1 VIAPRKREA
10 SKPRLLTFSIVTDE
24 RLEELL
30 MITILPPVF
39 AIFSTNKIK
48 ILKEKKTFRACFIY
62 VLGQ

>member
-48 ILKEKKTFRACFIY
+48 ILKKKKNF
-62 VLGQ
+62 